1 MSSFP
6 YIFVGIGNN
15 GGKVIQNISMEGVSK
30 IVINPTYYLLRKS
43 SFRQN
48 LKNLF
53 WNVPEDAILWFI
65 LENKPI
71 NVEIVEVILEYLPQ
85 KPLKLAYLLTPQKEL
100 VHEEKPLWAENFDT
114 VFYDSL
120 WEFLDEYASSSLES
134 AFQMATKNIGLMFT
148 RLHYY
153 LENQMLVNVDY
164 ADFFNM
170 IKGSNIGILRLLR
183 KVDFDWHWGIWD
195 RGLVNILVGEKVPLS
210 YAHKILNTFQKL
222 LKEKDIIWGIKMEEG
237 LGEGVEILSLLVKR
251 W

>member
-6 YIFVGIGNN
+6 YIFIGIGNN
-15 GGKVIQNISMEGVSK
+15 GGKVVQNIGIEGASK
-30 IVINPTYYLLRKS
+30 VVINPTYYLLGKS

-48 LKNLF
+48 LKDLF
-53 WNVPEDAILWFI
+53 YNIPEDTILWFI
-65 LENKPI
+65 LENKPVNI
-71 NVEIVEVILEYLPQ
+71 EIMQVILEYLPE
-85 KPLKLAYLLTPQKEL
+85 KPLKLAYILTPQKEL

-114 VFYDSL
+114 IFYDSL
-120 WEFLDEYASSSLES
+120 WEFLDEYTSSSLDS
-134 AFQMATKNIGLMFT
+134 AFQMAARSIGLMFT

-164 ADFFNM
+164 ADFFTM

-183 KVDFDWHWGIWD
+183 KIDFDWHWGIWD
-195 RGLVNILVGEKVPLS
+195 KGLVNILVGEKVPLS
-210 YAHKILNTFQKL
+210 YAHKILETFQKL

-237 LGEGVEILSLLVKR
+237 LENNVEILSLLIKR

>member
-15 GGKVIQNISMEGVSK
+15 GGKVVQNISMEGVSR
-30 IVINPTYYLLRKS
+30 IVINPTYYLLGKS

-71 NVEIVEVILEYLPQ
+71 NVEIVEVILEYMPQ

-100 VHEEKPLWAENFDT
+100 VHEEKPLWAENFGT